1 MIANRLKKNWD
12 RLKPM
17 ADKLGVESFRLYDR
31 DIPEFPSIIEVHRDY
46 AVLWDRREA
55 VDQGKEAN
63 FTATLDALHALG
75 FDKQHLIIKRRE
87 VQHRRGEGE
96 GLKQYT
102 KRAKRE
108 VQLQVREGTLR
119 ALINLHDYL
128 DTGLF
133 LDHRIVRARLAQEV
147 SDRKAR
153 GQNVRA
159 LNLFSYT
166 GMASVAMA
174 KSGARVTSVD
184 MSPVYSAWAE
194 RNFIAN
200 GLLTAHHD
208 FIVENALDW
217 IRDDRNRFD
226 LIFCDPPTFSN
237 SKKMV
242 GTWDVQRDHRW
253 LIDRLMERLKPG
265 GTLVFSTNKRDF
277 KIDAEI
283 AEHAKLR
290 DLSKSTLP
298 FDFRDQKL
306 RRVWWISALES
317 PAEAE
322 DPASDHS

>member
-31 DIPEFPSIIEVHRDY
+31 DIPEFPSIIEIHGEY

-55 VDQGKEAN
+55 LDQGKQAN
-63 FTATLDALHALG
+63 FDATIKALG
-75 FDKQHLIIKRRE
+75 ELGYDEQHLIIKKRE

-102 KRAKRE
+102 KRARRE
-108 VQLQVREGTLR
+108 VELQVREGPLR
-119 ALINLHDYL
+119 ALINLYDYL

-133 LDHRIVRARLAQEV
+133 LDHRIVRARLAKEV
-147 SDRKAR
+147 SDRKSN
-153 GQNVRA
+153 GQTVRA

-174 KSGARVTSVD
+174 KAGARVTSVD

-208 FIVENALDW
+208 FYVENVLDW
-217 IRDDRNRFD
+217 IREDQARFD

-253 LIDRLMERLKPG
+253 LIERLLERLKPE

-277 KIDAEI
+277 KLESELATR
-283 AEHAKLR
+283 AKLR
-290 DLSKSTLP
+290 ELSQTTLP

-306 RRVWWISALES
+306 RHVWWISALDDSAVES
-317 PAEAE
+317 
-322 DPASDHS
+322 ASNEDHS

>member
-31 DIPEFPSIIEVHRDY
+31 DIPEFPSIIEVHREY

-63 FTATLDALHALG
+63 FNATLEAIKELG
-75 FDKQHLIIKRRE
+75 FDAQHLIIKRRE

-102 KRAKRE
+102 KRARRE
-108 VQLQVREGTLR
+108 VELQVREGQWR
-119 ALINLHDYL
+119 ALINLYDYL

-133 LDHRIVRARLAQEV
+133 LDHRIVRARLAKEV

-200 GLLTAHHD
+200 GLMTAHHD
-208 FIVENALDW
+208 FIVDNVLDW
-217 IRDDRNRFD
+217 IREDQARFD

-253 LIDRLMERLKPG
+253 LIERLLDRLKPG

-277 KIDAEI
+277 KIDHDLETRAN
-283 AEHAKLR
+283 LR
-290 DLSKSTLP
+290 ELSQVTLP

-306 RRVWWISALES
+306 RHVWWITAREES
-317 PAEAE
+317 STQPSKS
-322 DPASDHS
+322 SDHS